1 MIYLLIFSSCLIISF
16 MGNTL
21 RTFIAVDLTGE
32 ILKELIRLQ
41 SELKKSLK
49 GRISWVEPENIHLTL
64 RFLGQINDEQLN
76 QIKKI
81 VQEIAEK
88 IKKFNIDLGVIG
100 AFPDV
105 SNPRIVWVGINF
117 GFNHLNEINAELE
130 DKLETINFAVGE
142 KYFHPH
148 LTIARIKSLDGENI
162 LPKITRK
169 IRPKQLAETVDK
181 LIIFQSEL
189 TPQGAKYTEL
199 FEAKLSK

>member
-1 MIYLLIFSSCLIISF
+1 MNS
-16 MGNTL
+16 MENTL
-21 RTFIAVDLTGE
+21 RAFIAVDLTSE
-32 ILKELIRLQ
+32 IRKELVRLQ

-49 GRISWVEPENIHLTL
+49 GRIAWVEPENIHLTL
-64 RFLGQINDEQLN
+64 RFLGQINDKQLEE
-76 QIKKI
+76 IKKI
-81 VQEIAEK
+81 VQETAKK
-88 IKKFNIDLGVIG
+88 IKKFNMDLGVIG

-117 GFNHLNEINAELE
+117 GFNQLNEINAELE

-148 LTIARIKSLDGENI
+148 LTIARIKSLEGENI
-162 LPKITRK
+162 LDEITQK
-169 IRPKQLAETVDK
+169 IRPKQLPETVDR